1 MKKGILFDMIREN
14 GGSFQMSVNNL
25 ITLTNNFKKKKIQF
39 VILTQ
44 KKNLEL
50 KNLNLKYKII
60 KLSISDYLFLIIS
73 NISIFKNLLYKFNVS
88 SSFERKLIKNT

>member
-60 KLSISDYLFLIIS
+60 K
-73 NISIFKNLLYKFNVS
+73 
-88 SSFERKLIKNT
+88 